1 MAKFLTIEGLS
12 YFLTKI
18 KGIFVGAASG
28 TTKGHVVTFGDDGK
42 TITDSGF
49 TLGKSVPANADFTA
63 HTAFTATANGVV
75 PAPTAANTG
84 KFLKGD
90 GTWATPAN
98 TTYTAATASKDG
110 LMSSADFTKLNG
122 IEADADVN
130 VIESVKVNN
139 TALSVTGKA
148 VNIDLS
154 SYATAANIE
163 ATYAKKTDISGV
175 YKYKGTKTTYS
186 ALPTSGNKSG
196 DVWNIEAADDAHG
209 VKAGDNV
216 AWNGTGWDNLS
227 GILEVP
233 EISTDD
239 IDALFTSA

>member
-1 MAKFLTIEGLS
+1 MAKFLTLDGLS
-12 YFLTKI
+12 YFLSKI
-18 KGIFVGAASG
+18 KGIFVGAASD

-49 TLGKSVPANADFTA
+49 IIAKSVPANADFTA
-63 HTAFTATANGVV
+63 HTVFTTTANGVV
-75 PAPTAANTG
+75 PAPTASNTG

-110 LMSSADFTKLNG
+110 LMTSADFAKLSG

-139 TALSVTGKA
+139 TALSVTGKS

-154 SYATAANIE
+154 SYAKAASIE
-163 ATYAKKTDISGV
+163 STYAKKTDISGV
-175 YKYKGTKTTYS
+175 YKYKGTKETYS
-186 ALPTSGNKSG
+186 TLPADNKVG
-196 DVWNIEAADDAHG
+196 DVWNITAADDAHG
-209 VKAGDNV
+209 IKAGDNV
-216 AWNGTGWDNLS
+216 AWDGTKWDNLS
-227 GILEVP
+227 GVFVVP
-233 EISTDD
+233 NITNSD
-239 IDALFTSA
+239 IDGLFVA

>member
-1 MAKFLTIEGLS
+1 MAKFLTLDGLS
-12 YFLTKI
+12 YFLSKI
-18 KGIFVGAASG
+18 KGIFVGAASD

-49 TLGKSVPANADFTA
+49 TIAKSVPANADFTA
-63 HTAFTATANGVV
+63 HTAFTTTANGVV

-110 LMSSADFTKLNG
+110 LMTSADFTKLSG

-130 VIESVKVNN
+130 IIESVKVNN
-139 TALSVTGKA
+139 TALSVTGKS

-154 SYATAANIE
+154 SYAKTASIE
-163 ATYAKKTDISGV
+163 STYAKKTDISGI
-175 YKYKGTKTTYS
+175 YKYKGTKETYS
-186 ALPTSGNKSG
+186 ALPTDNEVG
-196 DVWNIEAADDAHG
+196 DVWNITAADDAHNI
-209 VKAGDNV
+209 KAGDNV
-216 AWNGTGWDNLS
+216 AWDGNKWDNLS
-227 GILEVP
+227 GVFVVP
-233 EISTDD
+233 NITNSD
-239 IDALFTSA
+239 IDGLFVA